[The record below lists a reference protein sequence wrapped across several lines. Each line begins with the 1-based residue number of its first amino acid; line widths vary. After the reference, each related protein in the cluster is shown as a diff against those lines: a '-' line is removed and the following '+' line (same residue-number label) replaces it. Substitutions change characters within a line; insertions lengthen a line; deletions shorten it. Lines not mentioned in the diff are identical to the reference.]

1 MIDPA
6 DLVARG
12 YAPLVTLAIVIGLGA
27 AALSRD
33 LAKRL
38 FGAAFAAIAAAAT
51 FAALTRDDGALA
63 AGATAA
69 VLVMLG
75 GVALGLA
82 LLVRVRE
89 GFGGVDAGGLR
100 MAEEADDRAERGE

>member
-1 MIDPA
+1 MIGLA
-6 DLVARG
+6 DLAARA
-12 YAPLVTLAIVIGLGA
+12 YAPLLAIALVVGLGA

-38 FGAAFAAIAAAAT
+38 FGVAFAGAGGVSALAVLTRGDGSLAGGAVAAA
-51 FAALTRDDGALA
+51 
-63 AGATAA
+63 
-69 VLVMLG
+69 LVMLG

-82 LLVRVRE
+82 LLMRVRE

-100 MAEEADDRAERGE
+100 LAEEADDGAERGE